1 MIANKTVVKE
11 SKIQGLDRSR
21 MFTSRK
27 FRYTSPLNPNYISS
41 YRERLNKA
49 DRKIRDLLK
58 NVDVLRVQNKL
69 NNK

>member
-1 MIANKTVVKE
+1 
-11 SKIQGLDRSR
+11 

-69 NNK
+69 NNR